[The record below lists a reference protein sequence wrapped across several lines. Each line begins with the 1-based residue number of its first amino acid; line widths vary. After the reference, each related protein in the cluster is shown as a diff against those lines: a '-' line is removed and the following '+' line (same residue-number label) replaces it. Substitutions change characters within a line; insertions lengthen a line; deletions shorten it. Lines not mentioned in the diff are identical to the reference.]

1 MALTDTQLKRAKPHT
16 KPYELA
22 DGGGLV
28 AEVMPSGTIAWRYRY
43 RLNGKREK
51 VSIGK
56 YPAVSLAKARAKATD
71 YAVMVADG
79 ESPMT
84 AKREDK
90 LARQT
95 PSKVSDF
102 AEFWLTEVIDKTR
115 KDATQIRRYVKKDI
129 LPALGSKRMGEV
141 TPADVLAITDRLKAR
156 GSEQAALL
164 VRNIIKRMFA
174 FAIARQIATTNP
186 AAAIQARYIAQAK
199 SRDRALS
206 GDEIGEV
213 LRTIYKSSM
222 RTSNK
227 VALHLLLI
235 TMVRKSELIN
245 ARWEHVDM
253 KKGEWLIPE
262 TKNGKPH
269 LVYLSEQ
276 AMLLFEE
283 LRTMVGTSPYVL
295 PSPSNPHAPIAKTT
309 INQALDAVGINR
321 VRGFVIHDLRR
332 TASTHLHEAGFQSD
346 VIEKALNHTIQGV
359 RGVYNRA
366 EYADPRRRMLQQWAD
381 MVDGWMKGAE
391 VVPIRNRKAKAS

>member
-43 RLNGKREK
+43 RLNGRREK

-79 ESPMT
+79 ESPMRE
-84 AKREDK
+84 KRGAK
-90 LARQT
+90 LAERT
-95 PSKVSDF
+95 PGRFSDF

-129 LPALGSKRMGEV
+129 LPSLGAKRMVEV
-141 TPADVLAITDRLKAR
+141 TTTDILAITDRLKAR

-174 FAIARQIATTNP
+174 FAIARQVATTNP
-186 AAAIQARYIAQAK
+186 AAAIQAKYIAQAK
-199 SRDRALS
+199 ARDRALS
-206 GDEIGEV
+206 SDEIGEV
-213 LRTIYKSSM
+213 LRAVYKSSM
-222 RTSNK
+222 QTGNK

-253 KKGEWLIPE
+253 KKGEWLILD
-262 TKNGKPH
+262 TKNGKP
-269 LVYLSEQ
+269 LIVYLSEQ
-276 AMLLFEE
+276 AKSLFEE
-283 LRTMVGTSPYVL
+283 LRAMAGTSPYVL
-295 PSPSNPHAPIAKTT
+295 PSRSDPRKPISKTT
-309 INQALDAVGINR
+309 INAALNALGINR
-321 VRGFVIHDLRR
+321 SRGFVIHDLRR
-332 TASTHLHEAGFQSD
+332 TASTHLNEAGFQSD
-346 VIEKALNHTIQGV
+346 VIEKALNHTMGGV

-366 EYADPRRRMLQQWAD
+366 EYAGQRRDMLQQWAD
-381 MVDGWMKGAE
+381 MVEQWQKGAD
-391 VVPIRNRKAKAS
+391 VVPIGKKKTTN